1 MGIKVF
7 ADKLIELIQNPD
19 HEYYHVDAYA
29 QLGGILEKLG
39 LRYSSLLAYEAGLQI
54 DATRIPSIAE
64 SSIALVDSIGDTG
77 VLESIFA
84 SNLNLDVSADVR
96 SRMAYLA
103 ARSAFAKGD
112 IGPAQGILMMVKPTD
127 PDFPEA
133 HVLGLLNLSKV
144 CTTQP

>member
-1 MGIKVF
+1 MTRLFRHSSLLLLVLGFSLVSNPVDARRSKKPSHSIEERMEVF
-7 ADKLIELIQNPD
+7 AEVFSAIENGDQSLAADKLIELIQNPD

-39 LRYSSLLAYEAGLQI
+39 TRDTPLFSPMRAGLQI

-84 SNLNLDVSADVR
+84 S
-96 SRMAYLA
+96 
-103 ARSAFAKGD
+103 
-112 IGPAQGILMMVKPTD
+112 
-127 PDFPEA
+127 
-133 HVLGLLNLSKV
+133 
-144 CTTQP
+144 